1 MSNAAEMDAQE
12 IINYI
17 ATAPKKTPV
26 KLYVREK
33 PGMKVQWGN
42 AHVYGG
48 RRGKTV
54 FGDWDELKAILDA
67 NADSIDYYDVE
78 NDCRNSAVPML
89 DLKGINARIEPG
101 AIVRDRVEIGDRA
114 VIMMG
119 AIINIGS
126 VIGEGS
132 MIDMGA
138 VLGGRATVGKNCH
151 IGAGTVLAGVVEP
164 ASATPVIIED
174 DVMIG
179 ANAVVLEGVHV
190 GKGAVV
196 AAGAVC
202 VEDVPAG
209 AVVAGV
215 PAASS
220 RCATRRPTA
229 RLASKRAYASFNSY
243 AVLTNRVFADVCST
257 CGAMSATKPKT
268 KKAETPSGLRPSSSQ
283 GSVVF
288 NHGGSL

>member
-33 PGMKVQWGN
+33 PGMKVAWGD

-101 AIVRDRVEIGDRA
+101 AIIRDRVEIGDRA

-151 IGAGTVLAGVVEP
+151 IGAGTVLAGV
-164 ASATPVIIED
+164 
-174 DVMIG
+174 
-179 ANAVVLEGVHV
+179 HV

-215 PAASS
+215 PARAIKM
-220 RCATRRPTA
+220 RDEKTD
-229 RLASKRAYASFNSY
+229 SKTG
-243 AVLTNRVFADVCST
+243 L
-257 CGAMSATKPKT
+257 
-268 KKAETPSGLRPSSSQ
+268 EEGLRQ
-283 GSVVF
+283 
-288 NHGGSL
+288 L